1 VMEEVGNMGYTQQT
15 DPETTSKAIGK
26 EVRVSP
32 KHCREVCKML
42 KGMKVEQARKYLQ
55 GVADLKIPVPY
66 SRFKIY
72 LSPKPKVGPARYP
85 VNAAK
90 AILEVVES
98 ARSNAEYKGLD
109 ADNMKIKFA
118 SAHRGRIT
126 PGYTPRAYGRST
138 PWNEQTTNIE
148 IILEEV
154 EKSS

>member
-1 VMEEVGNMGYTQQT
+1 MGYTQEA
-15 DPETTSKAIGK
+15 DPEKTSKAIGK

-42 KGMKVEQARKYLQ
+42 KGMTVDQAKDYLQ
-55 GVADLKIPVPY
+55 SVADLRTPVPY
-66 SRFKIY
+66 SRYKMF

-85 VNAAK
+85 KKAAK
-90 AILEVVES
+90 AILDVIES

-109 ADNMKIKFA
+109 ADSMKIKVA
-118 SAHRGRIT
+118 CVHRGRIQT
-126 PGYTPRAYGRST
+126 AYMPRAYGRST

-154 EKSS
+154 ERPS